1 MFVEA
6 PWLSWLKRLSSSNW
20 GLNKD
25 HRRQLYKTVA
35 ERMILHGSVEWA
47 ASLSA
52 RQKRVLNSIQRNF
65 LLNISR
71 AYFTNPSAALQVIEG
86 SLPLH
91 LKAELEAA
99 YVRLKQ
105 QISLDGRGFP
115 PADYE
120 EKPATTRL
128 HPAAFQL
135 EDRISFT
142 KTVSQEEETNIY
154 TDGSHLNNQ
163 TGCAFCV
170 IKNEEITSD
179 WMGKLRNEN
188 SVFQAELTAIKEA
201 CHWAINQ
208 DLQIKIWSDSESSLH
223 SIQAIN
229 TKSAIAQEIQE
240 VLLNSTNIRLGSVKA
255 HADNKGY
262 EIADQLAKRAT
273 TEGSQ
278 INIHLPN
285 SQLKKQLKAVF
296 LKRWQEEWDTGETG
310 RTSYKI
316 LPKVKR
322 TQTGWER
329 EEIMF
334 VTGHRPF
341 PSYLHRFH
349 LRESH
354 NCGCGQEGT
363 PFHYATSSPLTTS
376 FQFYKPSALHE
387 PAW

>member
-240 VLLNSTNIRLGSVKA
+240 VLLNSTNIRLGS
-255 HADNKGY
+255 
-262 EIADQLAKRAT
+262 
-273 TEGSQ
+273 
-278 INIHLPN
+278 
-285 SQLKKQLKAVF
+285 
-296 LKRWQEEWDTGETG
+296 
-310 RTSYKI
+310 TS
-316 LPKVKR
+316 
-322 TQTGWER
+322 
-329 EEIMF
+329 
-334 VTGHRPF
+334 
-341 PSYLHRFH
+341 
-349 LRESH
+349 
-354 NCGCGQEGT
+354 
-363 PFHYATSSPLTTS
+363 ATSSLSSPVPISRLSSFPTTYYNNPAAPPIFVIGNRTASTPNQQSSLRQHHPPDTSIIAPTVSLMALPFQRPDSSYNSLLRERPLILLRGRNCNPAMLQMYTLLSPFS
-376 FQFYKPSALHE
+376 FFLVHVHSSPERPRNL
-387 PAW
+387 